1 MVPLC
6 LSPRIRARLA
16 GWPWSGRTRFS
27 PPHPATVSPMLRS
40 SQRMSARIRSDRV
53 IMGLECE
60 EWGLVRYCRGPPEE
74 RAGVTLR
81 TARIRAG
88 SGSHGDAKGLCRAG
102 VAPAIGG
109 APVVLEL
116 HRDLRRAL
124 SASWSVGK
132 GSAWRD
138 RGRYREE

>member
-53 IMGLECE
+53 IMDFECE
-60 EWGLVRYCRGPPEE
+60 EWDLYATAVAHLGKGPGSHSELQEFAPGQGPKVMVTVCAGLV
-74 RAGVTLR
+74 
-81 TARIRAG
+81 
-88 SGSHGDAKGLCRAG
+88 S
-102 VAPAIGG
+102 
-109 APVVLEL
+109 
-116 HRDLRRAL
+116 L
-124 SASWSVGK
+124 SPLAVP
-132 GSAWRD
+132 
-138 RGRYREE
+138 